1 MSRTGS
7 TVLALAFACLVV
19 ATAPVSGQDWRGVGR
34 LAGKVTDETG
44 APLEGVSIK
53 AHLVGSKGG
62 PEVKT
67 NGKGEWVLA
76 GINGGQW
83 QLEVAKPGYETR
95 NLDVPVAEHSTN
107 APVSLSLKKSAAAVA
122 AAADPNVEIREELVK
137 AADLVKQQK
146 YPEARAIYESILQK
160 HPQAYQV
167 EPYIARTYYAQRQL
181 EPAIEHLRAAL
192 AKDSSNIEVK
202 LLLAQVLAEKGDADE
217 SRQLV
222 ASIDEAKITDPSTL
236 LNIGIG
242 MLNLKKPDEALTWF
256 EKTVARFPQYAD
268 GYYYRGITELQL
280 AKTDAA
286 RADLTKFIEMAPAAP
301 EAATA
306 KGILDKIKPQ
316 PR

>member
-1 MSRTGS
+1 MSRTSS
-7 TVLALAFACLVV
+7 TVLAIAFACLVV
-19 ATAPVSGQDWRGVGR
+19 AAGSVSGQDWRGVGR

-44 APLEGVSIK
+44 APVEGATIK

-62 PEVKT
+62 PEAKT
-67 NGKGEWVLA
+67 NSKGEWVLA

-83 QLEVAKPGYETR
+83 QLDVAKTGYETR

-107 APVSLSLKKSAAAVA
+107 PPVTLSLKKSAAAAVA
-122 AAADPNVEIREELVK
+122 PADPNVEIREELVK

-146 YPEARAIYESILQK
+146 YGEARAIYESILQK
-160 HPQAYQV
+160 HPEAYQV
-167 EPYIARTYYAQRQL
+167 EPYIARTYYAQHQL
-181 EPAIEHLRAAL
+181 EPAIEHLRTAVT
-192 AKDSSNIEVK
+192 KDPSNIEIK

-256 EKTVARFPQYAD
+256 DKTVTRFPQYAD

-286 RADLTKFIEMAPAAP
+286 RADLTKFIDMAPTAP

-306 KGILDKIKPQ
+306 KGILDKIKQ
-316 PR
+316 